1 MGRLLDGALRRRRG
15 QWRVQAQVMGEK
27 NSARLV
33 AVELDEASIV
43 RSTPD
48 IEHERAVAIYDLI
61 EENEF
66 EPNGD
71 DGGPYRLKLSLVE
84 KRLVFL
90 VEREEGDPVVTHILS
105 LTPLRKVVKDYFLIC
120 ESYFEAIRTA
130 TPSQIEAIDM
140 GRRGVH
146 NEGSRILMERLEGK
160 IRVDMQTARRLFTLV
175 CALHWKG

>member
-1 MGRLLDGALRRRRG
+1 MTAAGDRAGVER
-15 QWRVQAQVMGEK
+15 
-27 NSARLV
+27 ARLV
-33 AVELDEASIV
+33 AVELDEESIA

-61 EENEF
+61 EDNEF
-66 EPNGD
+66 EPLGD
-71 DGGPYRLKLSLVE
+71 DAGPYRLRLSLVE
-84 KRLVFL
+84 KRLVFS
-90 VEREEGDPVVTHILS
+90 VASEGGDPVVTHILS

-120 ESYFEAIRTA
+120 ESYFEAIKTA